1 MSEVGAGTEGRET
14 AAQDLERELSKLFG
28 RARSLSL
35 TFAARVH
42 PGLDSASYALLVHL
56 SGIAPVRAADVV
68 ELTGLDK
75 STVSRQ
81 IARLEELAL
90 VERVADPS
98 DGRARLVQ
106 LTGTGAARL
115 AEVREDRRRQ
125 LRATLADWSTVD
137 IEEFSRLLGRLNSDL

>member
-1 MSEVGAGTEGRET
+1 MAEGRTGTDGRET

-35 TFAARVH
+35 TFASQVH

-90 VERVADPS
+90 IERVADPS

-106 LTGTGAARL
+106 LTDTGAARL
-115 AEVREDRRRQ
+115 AEVRADRRVR
-125 LRATLADWSTVD
+125 LRATLSDWPTED

>member
-1 MSEVGAGTEGRET
+1 MAGDDRQR

-35 TFAARVH
+35 TLAARVH
-42 PGLDSASYALLVHL
+42 PGLDGASYALLLEL
-56 SGIAPVRAADVV
+56 SDLGPVRAADVV
-68 ELTGLDK
+68 ERTGLDK

-81 IARLEELAL
+81 IGRLVGLAL

-106 LTGTGAARL
+106 LTASGAERL
-115 AEVREDRRRQ
+115 ARVREDRRRR
-125 LRATLADWSTVD
+125 LRERVAGWPTEDLR
-137 IEEFSRLLGRLNSDL
+137 EFSRLLGRLNSDL

>member
-1 MSEVGAGTEGRET
+1 MDDRQR

-35 TFAARVH
+35 TLAARVH
-42 PGLDSASYALLVHL
+42 PDLDGASYALLLQL
-56 SGIAPVRAADVV
+56 SDLGPVRAADVV
-68 ELTGLDK
+68 ERTGLDK

-81 IARLEELAL
+81 IDRLVDLAL

-106 LTGTGAARL
+106 LTASGSARL
-115 AEVREDRRRQ
+115 ERVRADRRRR
-125 LRATLADWSTVD
+125 LREKVADWPTD
-137 IEEFSRLLGRLNSDL
+137 DLREFSRLLGRLNSDL

>member
-1 MSEVGAGTEGRET
+1 MAEDDRQR

-35 TFAARVH
+35 TLAARVH
-42 PGLDSASYALLVHL
+42 PGLDGASYALLLHL
-56 SGIAPVRAADVV
+56 SDVGPVRAVDVV
-68 ELTGLDK
+68 ERTGLDK

-81 IARLEELAL
+81 IARLVDLAL

-106 LTGTGAARL
+106 LTASGAQRL
-115 AEVREDRRRQ
+115 ERVREDRRQQ
-125 LRATLADWSTVD
+125 LRAKVAGWPTADLR
-137 IEEFSRLLGRLNSDL
+137 EFSRLLARLNSDL